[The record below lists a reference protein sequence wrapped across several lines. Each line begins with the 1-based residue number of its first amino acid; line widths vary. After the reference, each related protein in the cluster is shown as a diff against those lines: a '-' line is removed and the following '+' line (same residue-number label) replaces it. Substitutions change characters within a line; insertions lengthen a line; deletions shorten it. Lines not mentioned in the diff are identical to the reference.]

1 VSPQEGIDD
10 PTSVPDSLYRR
21 GARLVGRFFRTHPG
35 PFLVSILGA
44 VMFSAAAVAV
54 PLIVGHITD
63 HLLVPAFNGGVSGGA
78 VLGALAVLVGVG
90 VLRSLSIIVRRYF
103 AAMVEAR
110 MQVTLRTSVA
120 EKYLDVPMSYYHEHP
135 TGELLAHA
143 DADVVGTTNSIKP
156 LPFSI
161 GVVVLV
167 VFALISLWLIDWTFA
182 VVALVLFP
190 ALALLNRWY
199 TNRVHRPVTLGQE
212 RLGTVSTIAH
222 ESFDGVLVVKTLG
235 LVDAETER
243 FAVEAEALRQA
254 DLEAGRIRA
263 GFDPVLDA
271 LPALGTLLLFVI
283 GGWRISQG
291 AATAGD
297 LVQAALL
304 FSILAFP
311 MRVFGFFLQEMPRA
325 VVSIDRIDA
334 VTDVPDAPGA
344 IGGDALPLP
353 DGGVGLALR
362 DVSFAYDG
370 DPVLSDVTFDVEP
383 GEIVAVVGPTGSGK
397 STLTNLLVRLVEP
410 DSGEFEVSGVP
421 AQRVEP
427 EELRAAVSLVF
438 QESFLFA
445 TTLRENISLD
455 DLPDAQVDDAADIAR
470 VTRFVEHLPHGWTT
484 KVGERGVT
492 LSGGQRQR
500 VALAR
505 ALARQPRVL
514 ILDDATSA
522 VDPVI
527 EAQILGGLRER
538 GHMTL
543 VIVAHRLSTIKLADR
558 VVYLEAGRVGGVGT
572 HDELV
577 RTVAG
582 YETLVRAYE
591 EEGWTPGDGGD
602 DDRPGVAA

>member
-1 VSPQEGIDD
+1 LSPQEGADD
-10 PTSVPDSLYRR
+10 LTSVPDSLYRR
-21 GARLVGRFFRTHPG
+21 GARLVGRIFRTHPG
-35 PFLVSILGA
+35 PFLLSILGA

-54 PLIVGHITD
+54 PLVVGHITD
-63 HLLVPAFNGGVSGGA
+63 HLLVPAFDGGVSGRA
-78 VLGALAVLVGVG
+78 VLGALAVLIGIG
-90 VLRSLSIIVRRYF
+90 VLRGISIIIRRYF

-110 MQVTLRTSVA
+110 MQVTLRTSVS
-120 EKYLDVPMSYYHEHP
+120 EKYLDVPLSYYHDNP

-161 GVVVLV
+161 GVVVLI
-167 VFALISLWLIDWTFA
+167 VFALISLWLVDWTFA
-182 VVALVLFP
+182 VVALILFP
-190 ALALLNRWY
+190 ALALLNRRY

-235 LVDAETER
+235 LVDSETER
-243 FAVEAEALRQA
+243 FAVQAEALREA

-271 LPALGTLLLFVI
+271 LPNLGTLLLFVI

-291 AATAGD
+291 AVTPGD

-325 VVSIDRIDA
+325 VVSIDRIDH
-334 VTDVPDAPGA
+334 VTDTPDAPRT
-344 IGGDALPLP
+344 IGGPPLDLP
-353 DGGVGLALR
+353 GGDVGIELR
-362 DVSFAYDG
+362 DVTFAYEDE
-370 DPVLSDVTFDVEP
+370 PVLADVSFDVRP
-383 GEIVAVVGPTGSGK
+383 GEILAIVGPTGSGK
-397 STLTNLLVRLVEP
+397 STLTNLMVRLVEP
-410 DSGEFEVSGVP
+410 TSGRIEINGIP
-421 AQRVEP
+421 ADRLDP
-427 EELRAAVSLVF
+427 DELRAAVSVVF

-445 TTLRENISLD
+445 TTLRENIALD
-455 DLPDAQVDDAADIAR
+455 DLPPAQVDDAADIAR
-470 VTRFVEHLPHGWTT
+470 VTRFVEHLPQGWTT
-484 KVGERGVT
+484 TVGERGVT

-505 ALARQPRVL
+505 ALARRPKVL

-527 EAQILGGLRER
+527 EAQILGGLRQR
-538 GHMTL
+538 GGMTL

-572 HDELV
+572 HQELV
-577 RTVAG
+577 STVSG